1 MVGEDGFEPP
11 ACALG
16 VRRSILLSYSPMVD
30 AARIELAAWCLTH
43 LLCQQSYAPEVLER
57 ETGLR
62 VSATLAISRLASR
75 SR

>member
-30 AARIELAAWCLTH
+30 AARIELAAWCLRGTCSPW
-43 LLCQQSYAPEVLER
+43 LSYAPEVLER
-57 ETGLR
+57 ETGFEPVTNSLEG
-62 VSATLAISRLASR
+62 
-75 SR
+75 